1 MITSKSKIKSLKP
14 PRCRACASAPH
25 LLLCAARYRAGN
37 VSLAATRIERS
48 AVNVTVENLA
58 SCQKIVRIEVDAQAV
73 DAMFASITKEFQ
85 KQASVPG
92 FRPGKAP
99 VAMVL

>member
-1 MITSKSKIKSLKP
+1 M
-14 PRCRACASAPH
+14 
-25 LLLCAARYRAGN
+25 
-37 VSLAATRIERS
+37 
-48 AVNVTVENLA
+48 NVTVENLA